1 MKIIKQ
7 YSDLILYYYERSH
20 DYRGFFQKTFNFEH
34 FKSLDFSLKEQYF
47 SVSKKGV
54 LRGFHFQTPPYECDK
69 IIFCLKGKVLDVVID
84 LRKKSKTYLKCFS
97 FVLSEKK
104 AEILFIPKGFGHS
117 FLGINNENL
126 LVYNTDKVYSRT
138 HDKGIL
144 WNSVNFSWPEKKP
157 KISKRDSSFINLNE
171 FLSPF

>member
-7 YSDLILYYYERSH
+7 YSDLILYSYERSH
-20 DYRGFFQKTFNFEH
+20 DQRGFFQKTFSSEH
-34 FKSLDFSLKEQYF
+34 LQRLKFSLREQYF

-69 IIFCLKGKVLDVVID
+69 IIFCLKGEVLDVVID

-97 FVLSEKK
+97 FMLSEKK

-126 LVYNTDKVYSRT
+126 LVYNTDKVYSEV

-144 WNSVNFSWPEKKP
+144 WKSVDFNWPEKNP
-157 KISKRDSSFINLNE
+157 NVSERDKSFINLND
-171 FLSPF
+171 FSSPF